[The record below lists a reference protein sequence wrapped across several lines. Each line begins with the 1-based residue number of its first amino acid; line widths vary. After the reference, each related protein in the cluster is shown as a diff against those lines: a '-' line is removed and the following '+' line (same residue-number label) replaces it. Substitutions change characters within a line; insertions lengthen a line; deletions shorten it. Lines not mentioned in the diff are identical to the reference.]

1 MMSVVRGAVRMAPV
15 CSSGKTSTSPTLMFR
30 SVSATGRFNNF
41 SILLLHTLFSVF
53 NHTALRRITAPRL
66 KVLLHVSFQFVAVP
80 AVDSKMRLPAN
91 QAGRIT
97 IRFHNRSFI
106 LRPRACSGE
115 NADHASSI
123 IWLTERWR
131 HTGKYD
137 SVPSLSPVAHVPQ
150 EQRALAEQGTSSSI
164 LLIRLRNT
172 QRHAV
177 LWAFHSRLGYTSESS
192 SCASFMKP
200 APLHPPAV
208 TRQPCP
214 SARSYGG
221 FRTATWPYSAAS
233 AAFPYSISLIDKSQ
247 DFQRTLLN
255 GGKEGFEPT

>member
-1 MMSVVRGAVRMAPV
+1 M
-15 CSSGKTSTSPTLMFR
+15 
-30 SVSATGRFNNF
+30 
-41 SILLLHTLFSVF
+41 
-53 NHTALRRITAPRL
+53 
-66 KVLLHVSFQFVAVP
+66 
-80 AVDSKMRLPAN
+80 
-91 QAGRIT
+91 
-97 IRFHNRSFI
+97 
-106 LRPRACSGE
+106 
-115 NADHASSI
+115 
-123 IWLTERWR
+123 
-131 HTGKYD
+131 
-137 SVPSLSPVAHVPQ
+137 AHVPQ

-255 GGKEGFEPT
+255 GGKEGFEPTLTRLPVQTLSLVLASQNSAKNIFTNPFGRIAKMLYICSDIKTDCKVNDFFSLTQNF